1 MASQPSSLPKE
12 VRNPVRIDSEAESK
26 ASLIA
31 GSFLFRDLNPDLL
44 DRVTRLSRTQR
55 CRRGTFVFQM
65 GDEGDALYGVAQ
77 GMIRIWIPGADGR
90 ELTVA
95 LMERGDIFGEIAL
108 LDGLPRT
115 ANATA
120 IDDTVLISIDRPH
133 FLELL
138 EREPQI
144 ARHIIELLCERL
156 RATTDR
162 FSEDA
167 FLSLKARL
175 AKRLEAL
182 MIGYGERCPEGM
194 RIGLKLSQTDLAN
207 MLGVTREAVNKQLGA
222 WGQRGFIQHTRGT
235 LIICDPQAL
244 KREASPERD

>member
-1 MASQPSSLPKE
+1 MIASE
-12 VRNPVRIDSEAESK
+12 TETK
-26 ASLIA
+26 ASVIS
-31 GSFLFRDLNPDLL
+31 GSFLFRELRSDLL
-44 DRVTRLSRTQR
+44 ERVVRLSRAQR
-55 CRRGTFVFQM
+55 YRRGSFIFHM
-65 GDEGDALYGVAQ
+65 GDEGDALYGV
-77 GMIRIWIPGADGR
+77 GHGLIRIWIPGADGR
-90 ELTVA
+90 ELTVV

-120 IDDTVLISIDRPH
+120 IEDTLLIAIERPLFID
-133 FLELL
+133 LL

-144 ARHIIELLCERL
+144 AKHIIELLCERL

-182 MIGYGERCPEGM
+182 MIGHGQKCPEGM
-194 RIGLKLSQTDLAN
+194 RIALRLSQTDLAN
-207 MLGVTREAVNKQLGA
+207 MLGVTREAVNKQLGT
-222 WGQRGFIQHTRGT
+222 WTQRGIIQHTRGT
-235 LIICDPQAL
+235 VIIRDPQAL
-244 KREASPERD
+244 KQESSPDAA

>member
-1 MASQPSSLPKE
+1 MIE
-12 VRNPVRIDSEAESK
+12 SEADSK
-26 ASLIA
+26 AGVVA
-31 GSFLFRDLNPDLL
+31 GSFLFRDLSPELL
-44 DRVTRLSRTQR
+44 DRVVRLTHTQR
-55 CRRGTFVFQM
+55 CRRGTFVFHM
-65 GDEGDALYGVAQ
+65 GDEGDALYGVVR

-90 ELTVA
+90 ELTIA

-120 IDDTVLISIDRPH
+120 IDDTSLIAIDRPH
-133 FLELL
+133 FVDLL
-138 EREPQI
+138 EREPRI

-182 MIGYGERCPEGM
+182 MIGYGEHCPEGM

-222 WGQRGFIQHTRGT
+222 WSQRGLIQHTRGT
-235 LIICDPQAL
+235 IIIRDPQGL
-244 KREASPERD
+244 KREASPEQS

>member
-1 MASQPSSLPKE
+1 MEAPISLMFQ
-12 VRNPVRIDSEAESK
+12 SEAESR
-26 ASLIA
+26 ASVIA
-31 GSFLFRDLNPDLL
+31 GSFLFRDLGPDLL
-44 DRVTRLSRTQR
+44 ERVVRLSRTQR

-133 FLELL
+133 FMDLL
-138 EREPQI
+138 EREPRI
-144 ARHIIELLCERL
+144 ARHIVELLCERL
-156 RATTDR
+156 RASTDR

-182 MIGYGERCPEGM
+182 MIGYGEKCPEGM
-194 RIGLKLSQTDLAN
+194 RIALKLSQTDLAN
-207 MLGVTREAVNKQLGA
+207 MLGVTREAVNKQLA
-222 WGQRGFIQHTRGT
+222 NWTQRGLIQHTRGSV
-235 LIICDPQAL
+235 IICDPQAL
-244 KREASPERD
+244 KREASPGSS

>member
-1 MASQPSSLPKE
+1 MEAPISLMFQ
-12 VRNPVRIDSEAESK
+12 SEAETR
-26 ASLIA
+26 ASVIA
-31 GSFLFRDLNPDLL
+31 GSFLFRDLGPDLL
-44 DRVTRLSRTQR
+44 ERVVRLSRMQR
-55 CRRGTFVFQM
+55 YRRGTFIFQM

-115 ANATA
+115 ANASA
-120 IDDTVLISIDRPH
+120 IDDTVLIAIDRPH
-133 FLELL
+133 FMDLL
-138 EREPQI
+138 EREPRI
-144 ARHIIELLCERL
+144 ARHIVELLCERL
-156 RATTDR
+156 RASTDR

-182 MIGYGERCPEGM
+182 MIGYGEKCPEGM

-207 MLGVTREAVNKQLGA
+207 MLGVTREAVNKQLGI
-222 WGQRGFIQHTRGT
+222 WTQRGLIQHTRGSLT
-235 LIICDPQAL
+235 IRDPQGL
-244 KREASPERD
+244 KREATPDAA

>member
-1 MASQPSSLPKE
+1 M
-12 VRNPVRIDSEAESK
+12 RIDTEIETK
-26 ASLIA
+26 ANLIA
-31 GSFLFRDLNPDLL
+31 GSFLFRDLSPQLL
-44 DRVTRLSRTQR
+44 ERVTRLSRTQR
-55 CRRGTFVFQM
+55 CRRGSFVFQM

-115 ANATA
+115 ANASA
-120 IDDTVLISIDRPH
+120 IDDTVLLSIDRAN
-133 FLELL
+133 FVDLL
-138 EREPQI
+138 EREPHI
-144 ARHIIELLCERL
+144 GRHIIELLCERL
-156 RATTDR
+156 RATNDR

-182 MIGYGERCPEGM
+182 MIGHGQPCPEGM

-222 WGQRGFIQHTRGT
+222 WTQRGLIQHSRGT
-235 LIICDPQAL
+235 VIICDPQGL
-244 KREASPERD
+244 KREGSPERA

>member
-1 MASQPSSLPKE
+1 MMM
-12 VRNPVRIDSEAESK
+12 IDREPEIK
-26 ASLIA
+26 ASVVA
-31 GSFLFRDLNPDLL
+31 GSFLFRDLNPELL
-44 DRVTRLSRTQR
+44 DRVIRLTRTHRY
-55 CRRGTFVFQM
+55 RRGTFVFQM

-120 IDDTVLISIDRPH
+120 IDDTVLIAIDRPH
-133 FLELL
+133 FVELL
-138 EREPQI
+138 ESEPRI

-182 MIGYGERCPEGM
+182 MIGYGQSCPEGM

-222 WGQRGFIQHTRGT
+222 WAQRGLIQHTRGT
-235 LIICDPQAL
+235 VIICDPQGL
-244 KREASPERD
+244 KREASPEGA